1 MHDTRIL
8 PAAACQLAL
17 ACNLTTAYYMLTMG
31 EGMPGW
37 FFPQITLLYGPFL
50 YLLNR
55 LFLKKERSMLALGG
69 LNLALCAAVLGG
81 YLLLEP
87 WRGIAYFAF
96 AALFCGWLTLRGCA
110 SALRGP
116 SLRGTLLTL
125 DAAFLLLIAFIS
137 YSSATSV
144 DFRWN
149 IPAVLALCAAMISA
163 VILRSDHSPGLKG
176 WLAVAGAFAVLFA
189 LLWLVI
195 GMAAPA
201 GQGLVAIWSALAAGI
216 NAVKA
221 LLWRGILFLL
231 SLLPNAD
238 PEGGEG
244 WTEFG
249 EAIFVEETPAAEVN
263 PIWGVILLILF
274 SVGAIIAVI
283 WLIGQLR
290 RIKLRAVSGVQA
302 PSVPRR
308 ERVPLWQGIL
318 RLLKGWYTA
327 LKLRLWLWQ
336 GRNTPEGLYFLLVH
350 RCRRAPWHKLDGETP
365 RQFLLRLCES
375 TGGDGALSNALK
387 QLARDTD
394 AALYSNRPALGHLP
408 YAPLIRRRLGT
419 ALRLHFFRR
428 LASRLHFA
436 KP

>member
-1 MHDTRIL
+1 MHDTRML

-31 EGMPGW
+31 DGMPGW
-37 FFPQITLLYGPFL
+37 FFPQITLLYGPLL

-96 AALFCGWLTLRGCA
+96 AALFCSWLTLRGCT

-176 WLAVAGAFAVLFA
+176 WLAVAGV
-189 LLWLVI
+189 
-195 GMAAPA
+195 
-201 GQGLVAIWSALAAGI
+201 
-216 NAVKA
+216 
-221 LLWRGILFLL
+221 
-231 SLLPNAD
+231 
-238 PEGGEG
+238 
-244 WTEFG
+244 
-249 EAIFVEETPAAEVN
+249 
-263 PIWGVILLILF
+263 F
-274 SVGAIIAVI
+274 S
-283 WLIGQLR
+283 
-290 RIKLRAVSGVQA
+290 
-302 PSVPRR
+302 
-308 ERVPLWQGIL
+308 
-318 RLLKGWYTA
+318 
-327 LKLRLWLWQ
+327 
-336 GRNTPEGLYFLLVH
+336 
-350 RCRRAPWHKLDGETP
+350 
-365 RQFLLRLCES
+365 
-375 TGGDGALSNALK
+375 
-387 QLARDTD
+387 
-394 AALYSNRPALGHLP
+394 
-408 YAPLIRRRLGT
+408 
-419 ALRLHFFRR
+419 
-428 LASRLHFA
+428 
-436 KP
+436 